1 MTERHIPQELFE
13 RFLRS
18 DASQEEVRQV
28 VRHLLGGCP
37 QCEEMSHRL
46 STRSGFFGPGAQVER
61 ARREAA
67 YEEVFDRAFAF
78 ASQEEH
84 RFAVERLRGWAQW
97 AALEPLSPQER
108 LARVES
114 DPQYHTFGLYDRLLE
129 AGRWSSRTAPAEAV
143 EVVRLAVLVA
153 ERLEPATLGERRVA
167 DLRAVA
173 WAALGNVRRI
183 AADFEGASQAFDEAR
198 HLLKDGTGD
207 PAEEVSLLSLEAS
220 YLKDIGEFE
229 RAESSLEGA
238 LRLCQKAGDVQAQG
252 RILVQMGEII
262 GHVHPDRGIAH
273 IRRALALLDSSREPR
288 LELCAQHA
296 LAWFLNDRGQ
306 PEEALAV
313 LEHARP
319 LYEELQDE
327 PIQLRLHW
335 LEGRI
340 AFRMG
345 QLSEAEIIFGQIR
358 DRFRAHRFQQEVVLV
373 TIDLAQVL
381 SAKGETARAAELAG
395 QCTSILWSWGLPKD
409 TLAAW
414 LVFQRALAQGSVVGD
429 LFERVAGYYRRHW
442 FRPAKLELG
451 G

>member
-1 MTERHIPQELFE
+1 MTKRHIPQELFK

-18 DASQEEVRQV
+18 ESSQEEVRQV
-28 VRHLLGGCP
+28 VRHLLSGCP

-46 STRSGFFGPGAQVER
+46 STQSGLFGPGMQVEK
-61 ARREAA
+61 ARREQA
-67 YEEVFDRAFAF
+67 YDEVFDRAFAF
-78 ASQEEH
+78 ASQEEQ
-84 RFAVERLRGWAQW
+84 RFAVDRLRGWAQW

-129 AGRWSSRTAPAEAV
+129 AGRWSSRTAPAESV
-143 EVVRLAVLVA
+143 DVVRLAVLVA
-153 ERLEPATLGERRVA
+153 ERLDPATLGERRVA

-183 AADFEGASQAFDEAR
+183 AADFEGARQAFDEAR
-198 HLLKDGTGD
+198 HLLKEGTGD
-207 PAEEVSLLSLEAS
+207 PAEEASLLSFEAS

-238 LRLCQKAGDVQAQG
+238 LRLCQKAGDIQG
-252 RILVQMGEII
+252 QRRLLVQMGEII
-262 GHVHPDRGIAH
+262 GHAHPDRGIAH

-306 PEEALAV
+306 PGEALAV

-345 QLSEAEIIFGQIR
+345 QLPEAEIIFGQIR
-358 DRFRAHRFQQEVVLV
+358 DRLRTHRFQQEVILV

-381 SAKGETARAAELAG
+381 TAKGETARAADLAA

-414 LVFQRALAQGSVVGD
+414 LVFQRALAQGGVVSD

-442 FRPAKLELG
+442 FKPAKLELG

>member
-18 DASQEEVRQV
+18 AASQEEVRQV
-28 VRHLLGGCP
+28 VRHLLKGCP
-37 QCEEMSHRL
+37 QCEELSHRL
-46 STRSGFFGPGAQVER
+46 STRSGFLGPEAQVEK

-78 ASQEEH
+78 ASQEEQ
-84 RFAVERLRGWAQW
+84 RFAMERLRGWAQW

-108 LARVES
+108 LDRVGS

-129 AGRWSSRTAPAEAV
+129 EGRWSSRTAPAEAA

-153 ERLEPATLGERRVA
+153 ERLDPAAIGEKRVA
-167 DLRAVA
+167 DLQAA
-173 WAALGNVRRI
+173 GWAALGNVRRI
-183 AADFEGASQAFDEAR
+183 SQDFEGARQAFDEAR
-198 HLLKDGTGD
+198 GLLKDGTGD

-220 YLKDIGEFE
+220 YLKDVGEFE

-238 LRLCQKAGDVQAQG
+238 LRLCQKAGDIQGQG
-252 RILVQMGEII
+252 RVLVQMGEII
-262 GHVHPDRGIAH
+262 GHVHPDRGIAR
-273 IRRALALLDSSREPR
+273 IRKALALLDSSREPR

-345 QLSEAEIIFGQIR
+345 QLAEAEIIFGQIR
-358 DRFRAHRFQQEVVLV
+358 DRFRARRFEQEVVLV

-381 SAKGETARAAELAG
+381 AHQGETAQASDLAA
-395 QCTSILWSWGLPKD
+395 QCTSVLWSWGLPKD

-414 LVFQRALAQGSVVGD
+414 LVFQRALAQGSVAGD

-442 FRPAKLELG
+442 FKPAKLELG

>member
-46 STRSGFFGPGAQVER
+46 STSGLFGPGAQVEK
-61 ARREAA
+61 ARREQA

-78 ASQEEH
+78 ASQEEQH
-84 RFAVERLRGWAQW
+84 FAMERLRGWAQW
-97 AALEPLSPQER
+97 AALEPLNPQER
-108 LARVES
+108 LDRVKS

-129 AGRWSSRTAPAEAV
+129 AGRWSSRKAPAEAV

-153 ERLEPATLGERRVA
+153 ERLEPAALGERRVA
-167 DLRAVA
+167 DLRAIA

-183 AADFEGASQAFDEAR
+183 AQDFEGARQAFDEAR

-220 YLKDIGEFE
+220 YLKDVGEFE

-238 LRLCQKAGDVQAQG
+238 LRLCRKAGDIQGQG
-252 RILVQMGEII
+252 RLLVQMGEII
-262 GHVHPDRGIAH
+262 GHLNPDRGIAH

-381 SAKGETARAAELAG
+381 SAKGETARAAELAA
-395 QCTSILWSWGLPKD
+395 QCTSILWSWGLHKD

-414 LVFQRALAQGSVVGD
+414 LVFQRALAQGGVVGD

-442 FRPAKLELG
+442 FKPAKLELG